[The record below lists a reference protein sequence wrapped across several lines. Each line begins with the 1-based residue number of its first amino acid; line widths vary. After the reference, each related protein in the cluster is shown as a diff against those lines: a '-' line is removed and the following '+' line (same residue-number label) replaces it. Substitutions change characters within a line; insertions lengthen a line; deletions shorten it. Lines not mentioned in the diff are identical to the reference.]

1 MPKINFSK
9 NINTY
14 KQHRK
19 VYKRINLRQ
28 VKLVSEVIR
37 LIVYKNTK
45 HININDIKNLA
56 VRVYSNNDNKYIKRI
71 YSMLNDE
78 IVKKEIDNGLVQYY
92 LDKGINPLDKI
103 VELTVKAEENIKSTN
118 DALST
123 ARFYKEIYDGNTSR
137 IKETRTY
144 DSFDNFKSNTPA
156 EIKQEVT
163 GSISIIDGN
172 SNRNDTPM
180 EHKDGGMGEGE
191 RPE

>member
-1 MPKINFSK
+1 MPAINFNK
-9 NINTY
+9 NIEVY
-14 KQHRK
+14 KHHRTK
-19 VYKRINLRQ
+19 YKRINLRQ

-103 VELTVKAEENIKSTN
+103 VKVLMM
-118 DALST
+118 
-123 ARFYKEIYDGNTSR
+123 
-137 IKETRTY
+137 
-144 DSFDNFKSNTPA
+144 P
-156 EIKQEVT
+156 
-163 GSISIIDGN
+163 
-172 SNRNDTPM
+172 
-180 EHKDGGMGEGE
+180 
-191 RPE
+191 

>member
-1 MPKINFSK
+1 MPAINFNK
-9 NINTY
+9 NIEVY
-14 KQHRK
+14 KHHRTK
-19 VYKRINLRQ
+19 YKRINLRQ

-118 DALST
+118 DALNT
-123 ARFYKEIYDGNTSR
+123 ARFYKEIYDGNTPR

-144 DSFDNFKSNTPA
+144 DSFDNFKSNTPT
-156 EIKQEVT
+156 EIKQEVM
-163 GSISIIDGN
+163 GSINTDGN

-180 EHKDGGMGEGE
+180 GHKDGGMGEGE
-191 RPE
+191 SDE